1 MKEIYA
7 HGPVTCSIDVPDD
20 LLEYKGGIYEDKTG
34 IAGDGHDISV
44 VGWGEE
50 DGTPY
55 WIVRNSWGTYWG
67 EEGFFRIVRGK
78 NNLGIEEGC
87 TYGIPRIPEE
97 KITNPVSLGVKHRV
111 NYFPQGCVLGRSIC
125 RD

>member
-1 MKEIYA
+1 MDGVENIMKEIYA

-50 DGTPY
+50 NGIPY
-55 WIVRNSWGTYWG
+55 WIVRNSWGTYW
-67 EEGFFRIVRGK
+67 
-78 NNLGIEEGC
+78 
-87 TYGIPRIPEE
+87 
-97 KITNPVSLGVKHRV
+97 VSKSQYC
-111 NYFPQGCVLGRSIC
+111 NSIGRRRLLQDCS
-125 RD
+125 R